1 MDSSRV
7 NNNWPFAREGL
18 PFILIATILAIF
30 FYGIGFLIL
39 TVLSGCLAVFTVF
52 FFRDP
57 RRTCSCTADAVVTPA
72 DGRVIKIQRLEG
84 RESPLQGPAVLV
96 SVFMSLFNVH
106 VNRIPIAGII
116 QVIDYHP
123 GKFFSANLDKA
134 SEQNERNSILLE
146 TSNNRRIV
154 VRQIAGLIARRIVC
168 WAKEGDQV
176 QTGQRFGLIRFGS
189 RLDVFLPA
197 DARVIVQ
204 NGQRVK
210 AGQTIIGYVS

>member
-18 PFILIATILAIF
+18 PFILIATLLAIF

-39 TVLSGCLAVFTVF
+39 TVLSGCLAIFVIF

-57 RRTCSCTADAVVTPA
+57 QRTCSCTADAVVTPA

-84 RESPLQGPAVLV
+84 RENPLQGPAVLV
-96 SVFMSLFNVH
+96 SIFMSLFNVH

-116 QVIDYHP
+116 QGINYHP

-146 TSNNRRIV
+146 TSSNRRIV

-197 DARVIVQ
+197 DARVVVQ